1 MDLEDQGRIKEL
13 TEEYGKDDIVV
24 LLGAPTT
31 EASQV
36 QFETVTTGDPSY
48 AGPLAGVELG
58 LQAYHV
64 FEPNVKA
71 AIDPDQYAEN
81 IEILEMGLDA
91 EAIVGALAELRAFL
105 TRCRINESTP
115 RQLQTFYRS
124 HCPRHSPT
132 LHDWLSWLE
141 TIGAGISFTIRRLS
155 P

>member
-13 TEEYGKDDIVV
+13 TEEYGRDDIVV

-91 EAIVGALAELRAFL
+91 EAIVGALAEMRA
-105 TRCRINESTP
+105 
-115 RQLQTFYRS
+115 
-124 HCPRHSPT
+124 
-132 LHDWLSWLE
+132 
-141 TIGAGISFTIRRLS
+141 G
-155 P
+155 

>member
-13 TEEYGKDDIVV
+13 AEAYGKDDIVV

-31 EASQV
+31 ESSQV

-81 IEILEMGLDA
+81 IEILETGLDA
-91 EAIVGALAELRAFL
+91 DAIVDALAEMRA
-105 TRCRINESTP
+105 
-115 RQLQTFYRS
+115 
-124 HCPRHSPT
+124 
-132 LHDWLSWLE
+132 
-141 TIGAGISFTIRRLS
+141 G
-155 P
+155 

>member
-81 IEILEMGLDA
+81 TSRSWRWGWMRTRSWVRWRRCGRGRRKA
-91 EAIVGALAELRAFL
+91 ALARSRILPTGFFSNRNTNRA
-105 TRCRINESTP
+105 
-115 RQLQTFYRS
+115 
-124 HCPRHSPT
+124 
-132 LHDWLSWLE
+132 
-141 TIGAGISFTIRRLS
+141 
-155 P
+155 

>member
-13 TEEYGKDDIVV
+13 AEAYGKDDVVV

-31 EASQV
+31 ESSQV

-58 LQAYHV
+58 LQAYHI

-91 EAIVGALAELRAFL
+91 DAIVDALAGMRA
-105 TRCRINESTP
+105 
-115 RQLQTFYRS
+115 
-124 HCPRHSPT
+124 
-132 LHDWLSWLE
+132 
-141 TIGAGISFTIRRLS
+141 G
-155 P
+155 

>member
-91 EAIVGALAELRAFL
+91 EAIVGALAEMFSEWALLCNVLWRGFRGDTL
-105 TRCRINESTP
+105 
-115 RQLQTFYRS
+115 FY
-124 HCPRHSPT
+124 CLAAETKDT
-132 LHDWLSWLE
+132 LE
-141 TIGAGISFTIRRLS
+141 
-155 P
+155 

>member
-13 TEEYGKDDIVV
+13 AEAYGKDGIVV

-31 EASQV
+31 ESSKV

-58 LQAYHV
+58 LPAYHV

-81 IEILEMGLDA
+81 LEVLEMGLEA
-91 EAIVGALAELRAFL
+91 EAIVRALAEIRA
-105 TRCRINESTP
+105 
-115 RQLQTFYRS
+115 
-124 HCPRHSPT
+124 
-132 LHDWLSWLE
+132 
-141 TIGAGISFTIRRLS
+141 G
-155 P
+155 

>member
-13 TEEYGKDDIVV
+13 AEAHGKDDLVV

-31 EASQV
+31 ESSQV

-58 LQAYHV
+58 LPAYHV

-81 IEILEMGLDA
+81 IEVLEMGLDA
-91 EAIVGALAELRAFL
+91 DAIVDALAGMRA
-105 TRCRINESTP
+105 
-115 RQLQTFYRS
+115 
-124 HCPRHSPT
+124 
-132 LHDWLSWLE
+132 
-141 TIGAGISFTIRRLS
+141 G
-155 P
+155 

>member
-13 TEEYGKDDIVV
+13 AEAYGKDDLVV

-31 EASQV
+31 ESSQV

-58 LQAYHV
+58 LPAYHV

-81 IEILEMGLDA
+81 IEILEMGLEAD
-91 EAIVGALAELRAFL
+91 AIVDALAGMR
-105 TRCRINESTP
+105 T
-115 RQLQTFYRS
+115 
-124 HCPRHSPT
+124 
-132 LHDWLSWLE
+132 
-141 TIGAGISFTIRRLS
+141 G
-155 P
+155 

>member
-13 TEEYGKDDIVV
+13 AEAYGKDGLVV

-31 EASQV
+31 ESSQV

-58 LQAYHV
+58 LPAYHV

-91 EAIVGALAELRAFL
+91 EAIVDALAGMRA
-105 TRCRINESTP
+105 
-115 RQLQTFYRS
+115 
-124 HCPRHSPT
+124 
-132 LHDWLSWLE
+132 
-141 TIGAGISFTIRRLS
+141 G
-155 P
+155 

>member
-13 TEEYGKDDIVV
+13 AEAYGKDDLVV

-31 EASQV
+31 ESSQV

-58 LQAYHV
+58 LQVYHV
-64 FEPNVKA
+64 FEPSVKA

-91 EAIVGALAELRAFL
+91 DAIVDALAGMRA
-105 TRCRINESTP
+105 
-115 RQLQTFYRS
+115 
-124 HCPRHSPT
+124 
-132 LHDWLSWLE
+132 
-141 TIGAGISFTIRRLS
+141 G
-155 P
+155 